1 VYVFGFMLKVC
12 LVVEKKSTLGLGVYL
27 WFLNPGF
34 GFYAKC
40 VLLVTEKRRQIVVL

>member
-1 VYVFGFMLKVC
+1 MYVLGFMPKLC
-12 LVVEKKSTLGLGVYL
+12 LVVEKKRTLGLGVYL

-40 VLLVTEKRRQIVVL
+40 VLLVAEKRRQIVVL